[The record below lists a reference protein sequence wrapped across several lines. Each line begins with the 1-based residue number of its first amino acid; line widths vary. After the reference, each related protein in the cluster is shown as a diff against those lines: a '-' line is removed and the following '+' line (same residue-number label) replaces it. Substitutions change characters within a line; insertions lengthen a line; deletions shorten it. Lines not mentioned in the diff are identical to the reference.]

1 MILIRVNKDGYIHTL
16 SYFVIHFS
24 FKPGY
29 VLDFVDIQ
37 NYKNIAPQITSL
49 PIAKVIESPEL
60 KALELF
66 IAEKNSEIL
75 CRFDGLLQ
83 QQQLLSTKKKH
94 SHFEADILMTWK
106 RQRRNES
113 KRSWYG
119 WRWPRLVESLVRTLA
134 PEKPGVRLLL
144 WLQVVV
150 SKVYVLLD
158 ATLLLFGDILW

>member
-1 MILIRVNKDGYIHTL
+1 MILIRVNKDGYIHAL

-37 NYKNIAPQITSL
+37 NFQNIAPPNHISSN
-49 PIAKVIESPEL
+49 PPKVIESPEL

-113 KRSWYG
+113 KRS
-119 WRWPRLVESLVRTLA
+119 
-134 PEKPGVRLLL
+134 
-144 WLQVVV
+144 
-150 SKVYVLLD
+150 
-158 ATLLLFGDILW
+158 

>member
-1 MILIRVNKDGYIHTL
+1 MDIFTHYLTL
-16 SYFVIHFS
+16 SSIS
-24 FKPGY
+24 PSS
-29 VLDFVDIQ
+29 LDMFWILLISKILKHRPPNHHLFQ
-37 NYKNIAPQITSL
+37 PSL
-49 PIAKVIESPEL
+49 RSL
-60 KALELF
+60 
-66 IAEKNSEIL
+66 N
-75 CRFDGLLQ
+75 
-83 QQQLLSTKKKH
+83 LLSSRLWSSSSPRRTRKSCAALMVCCNSNSSLAPKKH

-134 PEKPGVRLLL
+134 PEKPGVHLLL